1 MQDLYLSTIRP
12 DMEVCDNAGEKIGTV
27 ARVHALVT
35 ASVSGADSTPS
46 SEQGYVEV
54 KTGVLGLGPRYY
66 VPASA
71 IADATDGG
79 VFLTVS
85 REAIETLGWQTR
97 PADLHDH

>member
-1 MQDLYLSTIRP
+1 MQDLYLSSIRP
-12 DMEVCDNAGEKIGTV
+12 DMDVCDNAGEKIGTV
-27 ARVHALVT
+27 ARVHALAT
-35 ASVSGADSTPS
+35 SSVGGVDAMPS

-54 KTGVLGLGPRYY
+54 KTGVLGLGPRYF

-85 REAIETLGWQTR
+85 KEALETMGWLTR
-97 PADLHDH
+97 PADLGDH